1 MTTITAAVA
10 QIIAQRAPVIILDTC
25 NFLDLFRRDTTRQ
38 QPRIPAEEIRIAS
51 ELLQLATARFREDWS
66 RSKTTA

>member
-10 QIIAQRAPVIILDTC
+10 QIIAQCAPVIILDTC

-51 ELLQLATARFREDWS
+51 ELL
-66 RSKTTA
+66 

>member
-10 QIIAQRAPVIILDTC
+10 QIIAKPAPVIILDTC

-38 QPRIPAEEIRIAS
+38 QPRVPAEEIRIAS
-51 ELLQLATARFREDWS
+51 DSCNW
-66 RSKTTA
+66 